1 MSDRVNKIV
10 KRSYYAVEISLRS
23 PLALPGGENEVTDMD
38 VLRNG
43 KDEVFIPGTSIAGA
57 FRGYLQKSKQE
68 ECSFGFSRGEDG
80 RMSSVYI
87 SDIYFDKE
95 PVISVR
101 DGVQLSGDK
110 QVENKFDM
118 EVIETGAAGILY
130 LNYVTRENDK
140 TDDTDREVAQ
150 LIRGMESG
158 EIRFGSNKNR
168 GFGRFAV
175 KKVYQES
182 FTPDQVTEWISFS
195 QKIQDL
201 SAYSVNK
208 EYKEWIRDF
217 QSAEQKYYVIRV
229 PLQLTGG
236 ISIRKYST
244 QPMKADFEHVTCNG
258 EAVIPGTSWNG
269 AIRAD
274 VKNILKQ
281 LGCSAE
287 KSKDMIDKW
296 FGYVNVKKGKKTET
310 RDRKR
315 TDARQSMVVIGESII
330 RNTVPVPMTRNK
342 ISRFDASTIESA
354 LYSEITRCGGETEL
368 EIMVKKDEDCWYY
381 ALLAI
386 LELVIQDICKGYV
399 SVGGQAA
406 VGRGIFSGSSD
417 GILDKDTRKC
427 GQQELLWLIEG
438 RE

>member
-1 MSDRVNKIV
+1 MSDRVNKIR
-10 KRSYYAVEISLRS
+10 KRNYYAVEISLRS
-23 PLALPGGENEVTDMD
+23 PLALSGGENEMTDMD
-38 VLRNG
+38 VLKNSKG
-43 KDEVFIPGTSIAGA
+43 EAFIPGTSIAGA
-57 FRGYLQKSKQE
+57 FRGYLEKGKQDA
-68 ECSFGFSRGEDG
+68 CSFGFSRGEDG

-87 SDIYFDKE
+87 SDIYFDKK
-95 PVISVR
+95 PVVAVR
-101 DGVQLSGDK
+101 DRVQLSGDK

-140 TDDTDREVAQ
+140 IDDRDQEVAL

-158 EIRFGSNKNR
+158 EIRLGSNKNR
-168 GFGRFAV
+168 GFGRVAV
-175 KKVYQES
+175 KRIYQET
-182 FTPDQVTEWISFS
+182 FTRDQVAEWISFS
-195 QKIQDL
+195 PKIRNL

-208 EYKEWIRDF
+208 GYKEWIRDF
-217 QSAEQKYYVIRV
+217 QPAEQKYYVIRV
-229 PLQLTGG
+229 PLRLTGG

-244 QPMKADFEHVTCNG
+244 EPMKADFEHITCHG

-274 VKNILKQ
+274 AKSILRQ
-281 LGCSAE
+281 LGCSGE

-296 FGYVNVKKGKKTET
+296 FGYVNVKKERKPGIS
-310 RDRKR
+310 DRKKK
-315 TDARQSMVVIGESII
+315 DARQSMAVIGESRI
-330 RNTVPVPMTRNK
+330 RNSVPVPMTRNK
-342 ISRFDASTIESA
+342 ISRFDASAIEGA
-354 LYSEITRCGGETEL
+354 LYSEILRCGGETEL

-399 SVGGQAA
+399 AVGGQAA
-406 VGRGIFSGSSD
+406 VGRGIFTGSWD
-417 GILDKDTRKC
+417 GILDPETRKR

-438 RE
+438 EE